1 MTPTAKIGLFMLVAL
16 VVLGLFILEI
26 EDIRIGAGRQR
37 QPVTARFPSAAG
49 IDRKAAV
56 RIAGVRVGKVEEVR
70 LDGVDAVLELSL
82 YADVRLHQD
91 ASAQVV
97 NMGILGDKYVE
108 ILPGSPGTPLL
119 APGTELRGSVPPSFD
134 DVMRTASAIGD
145 DVKQVTASLRS
156 SAGGEQGA
164 ARLAEIIENIRELT
178 ASLKVLIAQNQAN
191 VNATTENF
199 RAFSETLRDELP
211 GIAEKMNRL
220 ADQLNEVVYDNRD
233 NAQAS
238 LENIRE
244 LSEKLQST
252 ADNLDSITGKIAAGE
267 GSIGKLVNDEETVDN
282 LNQTLGSIDT
292 GVQKLEESLGRFD
305 RFRLDMTV
313 RGEGVAEADDG
324 RYAFGFDLWTTDRR
338 FFRIEGVDTPWGKT
352 SSQTEVV
359 TVTHPDGSTETTVT
373 DKFKTEDKLAI
384 NAQIGY
390 RLFPTT
396 QVRAGIFE
404 STGGFAVDHS
414 VMVAQRPLRLTL
426 EAYDFNRALADDPH
440 LRLEGRFYI
449 TEHVF
454 VHAGWDD
461 PLYDRTSSV
470 LFGGGVVWTDEDLK
484 YSLGLAAGALN

>member
-267 GSIGKLVNDEETVDN
+267 GSIGKLVNDDETVDN

>member
-82 YADVRLHQD
+82 DADVRLHQD

-267 GSIGKLVNDEETVDN
+267 GSIGKLVNDDETVDN

>member
-164 ARLAEIIENIRELT
+164 AKLAEIIENIRELT

-252 ADNLDSITGKIAAGE
+252 A
-267 GSIGKLVNDEETVDN
+267 DN

>member
-82 YADVRLHQD
+82 DADVRLHQD

>member
-26 EDIRIGAGRQR
+26 EDIRIGAGRKR

-82 YADVRLHQD
+82 DADVRLHQD

-267 GSIGKLVNDEETVDN
+267 GSIGKLVNDDETVDN

>member
-1 MTPTAKIGLFMLVAL
+1 MTPTAKIGLFMLIAL
-16 VVLGLFILEI
+16 VVLAVFIFEI
-26 EDIRIGAGRQR
+26 EDIQIGKGGNQ
-37 QPVTARFPSAAG
+37 QLITARFPSVAG
-49 IDRKAAV
+49 VDRKAAV

-70 LDGVDAVLELSL
+70 LDGVEAVLELSL
-82 YADVRLHQD
+82 DSNVQLHEG

-108 ILPGSPGTPLL
+108 ILPGNPGTPML
-119 APGTELRGSVPPSFD
+119 APGAELRGTVPPSFD
-134 DVMRTASAIGD
+134 DVMRTASVIGD

-156 SAGGEQGA
+156 SVGGDQGA
-164 ARLAEIIENIRELT
+164 ATLAEIVENIRELT
-178 ASLKVLIAQNQAN
+178 ESLKVLIAQNQAN

-199 RAFSETLRDELP
+199 RAFSATLRDELP
-211 GIAEKMNRL
+211 LIAEKMNRL
-220 ADQLNEVVYDNRD
+220 ADDLNEVVYENRD

-238 LENIRE
+238 LANIRE

-252 ADNLDSITGKIAAGE
+252 ADNLNAITGKIAAGE
-267 GSIGKLVNDEETVDN
+267 GTIGKLVNDEETVEN

-292 GVQKLEESLGRFD
+292 GVQALEESLGRFD
-305 RFRLDMTV
+305 RYRLDMTV
-313 RGEGVAEADDG
+313 RGEGVQEADDG
-324 RYAFGFDLWTTDRR
+324 RFAFGFDLWTTDRR

-352 SSQTEVV
+352 SWQTEVV
-359 TVTHPDGSTETTVT
+359 TVTTPDGDTETTVT
-373 DKFKTEDKLAI
+373 EKFKTEDKLAI

-404 STGGFAVDHS
+404 SSGGVAVDHS
-414 VMVAQRPLRLTL
+414 VLLGQRPLRLTF

-440 LRLEGRFYI
+440 LRLEGRFYV
-449 TEHVF
+449 TEHIF
-454 VHAGWDD
+454 VLAGWDD
-461 PLYDRTSSV
+461 PLFDRTSSV